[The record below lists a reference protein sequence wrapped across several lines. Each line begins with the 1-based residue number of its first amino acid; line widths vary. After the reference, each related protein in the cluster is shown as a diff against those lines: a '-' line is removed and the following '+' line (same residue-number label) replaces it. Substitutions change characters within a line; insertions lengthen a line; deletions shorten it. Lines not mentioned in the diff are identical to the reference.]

1 MPIVKDFDLNF
12 NSRVIIWEITELET
26 QLISMLKLSKK
37 DKTLFNSIKLVSKRK
52 EFVVIRLILNFLNI
66 EINNLIYDSFGKP
79 VLKLK
84 KFISISHCLNILV
97 LAVSK
102 NEIGVDIEKEREKIS
117 TVKQKF
123 ISRFENNFLTKTDQD
138 KMLTR
143 IWTSK
148 EAVYKI
154 INMPGISFKK
164 NIIIN
169 PFKLND
175 SLGIAVVKT
184 NNFNLNF
191 KLKFITFREYYLT
204 LAYK

>member
-37 DKTLFNSIKLVSKRK
+37 ENTLFNSIKLVSKRK
-52 EFVVIRLILNFLNI
+52 EFLVIRLILNFLNI
-66 EINNLIYDSFGKP
+66 KINNLIYNSLGKP
-79 VLKLK
+79 VLKLN
-84 KFISISHCLNILV
+84 KFISISHSLNILV

-102 NEIGVDIEKEREKIS
+102 NEIGVDIEKERKKIS
-117 TVKQKF
+117 LVKQKF
-123 ISRFENNFLTKTDQD
+123 LSRFENNFLTKTNED

-148 EAVYKI
+148 EAIYKI
-154 INMPGISFKK
+154 INMPGISLKK
-164 NIIIN
+164 NITIK
-169 PFKLND
+169 PFKVKD
-175 SLGIAVVKT
+175 SSGIAIVKT
-184 NNFNLNF
+184 DNFNLKF

>member
-37 DKTLFNSIKLVSKRK
+37 ENTLFNSIKLVSKRK
-52 EFVVIRLILNFLNI
+52 EFLVIRLILNFLNI
-66 EINNLIYDSFGKP
+66 KINNLIYNSLGKP
-79 VLKLK
+79 VLKLN
-84 KFISISHCLNILV
+84 KFISISHSLNILV

-102 NEIGVDIEKEREKIS
+102 NEIGVDIEKERKKIS
-117 TVKQKF
+117 LVKQKF
-123 ISRFENNFLTKTDQD
+123 LSRFENNFLIKANED

-148 EAVYKI
+148 EAIYKI

-164 NIIIN
+164 NITIK

-175 SLGIAVVKT
+175 SSGIAIVKT
-184 NNFNLNF
+184 DNFNLNF

>member
-79 VLKLK
+79 VLRLN
-84 KFISISHCLNILV
+84 KFLSISHCLNILV
-97 LAVSK
+97 LVVSK
-102 NEIGVDIEKEREKIS
+102 NEIGVDIEKERKKIS
-117 TVKQKF
+117 IVKQKF
-123 ISRFENNFLTKTDQD
+123 LSRFENNFLIKTDQD

-154 INMPGISFKK
+154 INIPGISFKK
-164 NIIIN
+164 NIIIT
-169 PFKLND
+169 PFKLED
-175 SLGIAVVKT
+175 SSGNAIVKSE
-184 NNFNLNF
+184 NFYLKF
-191 KLKFITFREYYLT
+191 KLKFITFQEYYLT

>member
-1 MPIVKDFDLNF
+1 MPIIKDFDLNF

-37 DKTLFNSIKLVSKRK
+37 DKTLLNSIKLDSKRK
-52 EFVVIRLILNFLNI
+52 EFVVIRLILIFLNI
-66 EINNLIYDSFGKP
+66 ETNNLIYDTYGKP
-79 VLKLK
+79 LLKLN

-97 LAVSK
+97 LALSTS
-102 NEIGVDIEKEREKIS
+102 EIGVDIEKERKKIS
-117 TVKQKF
+117 IVKQKF
-123 ISRFENNFLTKTDQD
+123 LSRFENNFLTKNNED

-148 EAVYKI
+148 EAIYKI

-164 NIIIN
+164 NITIK
-169 PFKLND
+169 PFKLKD
-175 SLGIAVVKT
+175 SSGIAIVKT
-184 NNFNLNF
+184 DNFNLKF

>member
-37 DKTLFNSIKLVSKRK
+37 ENTLFNSIKLVSKRK
-52 EFVVIRLILNFLNI
+52 EFLVIRLILNFLNI
-66 EINNLIYDSFGKP
+66 KINNLIYNSLGKP
-79 VLKLK
+79 VLKLN
-84 KFISISHCLNILV
+84 KFISISHSLNILV

-102 NEIGVDIEKEREKIS
+102 NEIGVDIEKERKKIS
-117 TVKQKF
+117 LVKQKF
-123 ISRFENNFLTKTDQD
+123 LSRFENNFLTKTNED

-148 EAVYKI
+148 EAIYKI
-154 INMPGISFKK
+154 INMPGISLKK
-164 NIIIN
+164 NITIK
-169 PFKLND
+169 PFKVKD
-175 SLGIAVVKT
+175 SSGIAIVKT
-184 NNFNLNF
+184 DNFNLNF

>member
-1 MPIVKDFDLNF
+1 MT
-12 NSRVIIWEITELET
+12 R
-26 QLISMLKLSKK
+26 
-37 DKTLFNSIKLVSKRK
+37 
-52 EFVVIRLILNFLNI
+52 
-66 EINNLIYDSFGKP
+66 
-79 VLKLK
+79 
-84 KFISISHCLNILV
+84 
-97 LAVSK
+97 
-102 NEIGVDIEKEREKIS
+102 
-117 TVKQKF
+117 
-123 ISRFENNFLTKTDQD
+123 QD

-169 PFKLND
+169 PFKLED
-175 SLGIAVVKT
+175 SSSTAIVKT
-184 NNFNLNF
+184 ENFNLKF

>member
-37 DKTLFNSIKLVSKRK
+37 DKTLFNSIKLVSRRK
-52 EFVVIRLILNFLNI
+52 EFVVIRLILNFLDI
-66 EINNLIYDSFGKP
+66 EINNLIYDSLGKP
-79 VLKLK
+79 LLKLN
-84 KFISISHCLNILV
+84 KFISISHSLNILV
-97 LAVSK
+97 IAVSK
-102 NEIGVDIEKEREKIS
+102 NEIGVDIEKERKKIS
-117 TVKQKF
+117 IVKEKF
-123 ISRFENNFLTKTDQD
+123 LSRFENNFLIITRQD

-169 PFKLND
+169 PFKLED
-175 SLGIAVVKT
+175 SSSTAIVKT
-184 NNFNLNF
+184 ENFNLKF

>member
-37 DKTLFNSIKLVSKRK
+37 DNNLFKSIKLVSKRK

-66 EINNLIYDSFGKP
+66 EINNLIYNSLGKP
-79 VLKLK
+79 VLKSN
-84 KFISISHCLNILV
+84 KFISISHSLNILV

-102 NEIGVDIEKEREKIS
+102 NEIGVDIEKERNKIS
-117 TVKQKF
+117 IVKQKF
-123 ISRFENNFLTKTDQD
+123 LSRFENNFLTKTNED

-154 INMPGISFKK
+154 INIPGISFKK

-169 PFKLND
+169 PFKLKD
-175 SLGIAVVKT
+175 SLGIATVKT
-184 NNFNLNF
+184 DDFNLKF

>member
-37 DKTLFNSIKLVSKRK
+37 DNTLFNSIKLVSKRK
-52 EFVVIRLILNFLNI
+52 EFIVIRLILNFLNI
-66 EINNLIYDSFGKP
+66 EINNLIYNSLGKP
-79 VLKLK
+79 VLKLN
-84 KFISISHCLNILV
+84 KFISISHSSNILV

-102 NEIGVDIEKEREKIS
+102 NEIGVDIEKERKKIS
-117 TVKQKF
+117 IVKQKF
-123 ISRFENNFLTKTDQD
+123 LSRFENNFLTKINED

-148 EAVYKI
+148 EAIYKV
-154 INMPGISFKK
+154 INIPGINFKK
-164 NIIIN
+164 NIIIK
-169 PFKLND
+169 PFKLKD
-175 SLGIAVVKT
+175 SSGIATVKT
-184 NNFNLNF
+184 DNFNLNF

>member
-26 QLISMLKLSKK
+26 QLISMLKFSKK

-52 EFVVIRLILNFLNI
+52 EFIVIRLILNFLNI
-66 EINNLIYDSFGKP
+66 EINNLIYDSYGKP
-79 VLKLK
+79 VLKLN
-84 KFISISHCLNILV
+84 KFISISHSFNVLV
-97 LAVSK
+97 LALSK
-102 NEIGVDIEKEREKIS
+102 NEIGVDIEKERKKIS
-117 TVKQKF
+117 IVKEKF
-123 ISRFENNFLTKTDQD
+123 LSRFENNFLTMTCQD

-169 PFKLND
+169 PFKLED
-175 SLGIAVVKT
+175 SSSTAIVKT
-184 NNFNLNF
+184 ENFNLKF

>member
-66 EINNLIYDSFGKP
+66 EINDLIYDSFGKP

-102 NEIGVDIEKEREKIS
+102 NEIGVDLEKEREKIS

-123 ISRFENNFLTKTDQD
+123 LSRFENNFLTKTDQD

>member
-66 EINNLIYDSFGKP
+66 EINDLIYDSFGKP

-102 NEIGVDIEKEREKIS
+102 NEIGVDIEKERKKIS
-117 TVKQKF
+117 IVKQKF
-123 ISRFENNFLTKTDQD
+123 LSRFENNFLIKTDQD

>member
-37 DKTLFNSIKLVSKRK
+37 ENTLFNSIKLVSKRK
-52 EFVVIRLILNFLNI
+52 EFLVIRLILNFLNI
-66 EINNLIYDSFGKP
+66 KINNLIYNSLGKP
-79 VLKLK
+79 VLKLN
-84 KFISISHCLNILV
+84 KFISISHSLNILV

-102 NEIGVDIEKEREKIS
+102 NEIGVDIEKERKKIS
-117 TVKQKF
+117 LVKQKF
-123 ISRFENNFLTKTDQD
+123 LSRFENNFLTKTNED

-148 EAVYKI
+148 EAIYKI

-164 NIIIN
+164 NIMLARTVYSRLFMICQTRN
-169 PFKLND
+169 MLN
-175 SLGIAVVKT
+175 LRI
-184 NNFNLNF
+184 
-191 KLKFITFREYYLT
+191 LT
-204 LAYK
+204 TYICA

>member
-79 VLKLK
+79 VLRLN

-97 LAVSK
+97 LVVSK
-102 NEIGVDIEKEREKIS
+102 NEIGVDIEKERKKIS
-117 TVKQKF
+117 IVKQKF
-123 ISRFENNFLTKTDQD
+123 LSRFENNFLAKTDQD
-138 KMLTR
+138 KILTR

-164 NIIIN
+164 SIIIK
-169 PFKLND
+169 PFKLED
-175 SLGIAVVKT
+175 SSGIAIVKT
-184 NNFNLNF
+184 DNFNLNF

>member
-66 EINNLIYDSFGKP
+66 EINDLIYDSFGKP
-79 VLKLK
+79 VLRLK

-102 NEIGVDIEKEREKIS
+102 NEIGVDLEKEREKIS

-123 ISRFENNFLTKTDQD
+123 LSRFENNFLTKTDQD

-164 NIIIN
+164 SIIIK
-169 PFKLND
+169 PFKLED
-175 SLGIAVVKT
+175 SSGIANVKT
-184 NNFNLNF
+184 DNFNLNF

>member
-37 DKTLFNSIKLVSKRK
+37 ENTLFNSIKLVSKRK
-52 EFVVIRLILNFLNI
+52 EFLVIRLILNFLNI
-66 EINNLIYDSFGKP
+66 KINNLIYNSLGKP
-79 VLKLK
+79 GLKLD
-84 KFISISHCLNILV
+84 KFISISHSLNILV

-102 NEIGVDIEKEREKIS
+102 NEIGVDIEKERKKIS
-117 TVKQKF
+117 LVKQKF
-123 ISRFENNFLTKTDQD
+123 LSRFENNFLTKTNED

-148 EAVYKI
+148 EAIYKI
-154 INMPGISFKK
+154 INMPGISLKK
-164 NIIIN
+164 NITIK
-169 PFKLND
+169 PFKVKD
-175 SLGIAVVKT
+175 SSGIAIVKT
-184 NNFNLNF
+184 DNFNLKF

>member
-37 DKTLFNSIKLVSKRK
+37 DKALFNSIKLVSKRK
-52 EFVVIRLILNFLNI
+52 EFIVIRLILNFLNI
-66 EINNLIYDSFGKP
+66 EINNLIYDPYGKP
-79 VLKLK
+79 VLKLN
-84 KFISISHCLNILV
+84 KFISISHCFNVLV
-97 LAVSK
+97 LALSK
-102 NEIGVDIEKEREKIS
+102 NEIGVDIEKERKKIS
-117 TVKQKF
+117 IVKEKF
-123 ISRFENNFLTKTDQD
+123 LSRFENNFLIMTRQD

-169 PFKLND
+169 PFKLED
-175 SLGIAVVKT
+175 SSSTAIVKT
-184 NNFNLNF
+184 ENFNLKF

>member
-1 MPIVKDFDLNF
+1 MPIIKDFDLNF

-37 DKTLFNSIKLVSKRK
+37 DKTLLNSIKLDSKRK
-52 EFVVIRLILNFLNI
+52 EFVVIRLILIFLNI
-66 EINNLIYDSFGKP
+66 ETNNLIYDTYGKP
-79 VLKLK
+79 LLKLN

-97 LAVSK
+97 LALSTS
-102 NEIGVDIEKEREKIS
+102 EIGVDIEKERKKIS
-117 TVKQKF
+117 IVKQKF
-123 ISRFENNFLTKTDQD
+123 LSKFENNFLNRTDQD

-154 INMPGISFKK
+154 INMSGISFKK

-169 PFKLND
+169 PFKLQD
-175 SLGIAVVKT
+175 SFGNATVKT
-184 NNFNLNF
+184 ENFNLKF